1 MPLSIIVR
9 VVSQVYEKCIH
20 YAAEN
25 PDSEEEEMLCN
36 VILSRYE
43 NMRLRIVNG
52 GCDTD
57 VGLKSIENSLLD
69 VIVYEQQYQDL
80 RRSYSDHEEMYSD
93 HEEMYSDHEETCSD
107 PSQEQLSRSDP
118 SQGQLSRSDPSQGQL
133 SRSDPPTRCSGDDC
147 REDGYLVCRD
157 ETDMLNVSVNLN
169 LSYTEF
175 KNNII
180 SAENDDNEI
189 HVTYEDHADDD
200 VDDIYS

>member
-9 VVSQVYEKCIH
+9 VVSQVYEKCIY
-20 YAAEN
+20 YAAKK
-25 PDSEEEEMLCN
+25 PVLEEETMLCN

-57 VGLKSIENSLLD
+57 VGLKSIEDSLLD

-80 RRSYSDHEEMYSD
+80 INSSIDEDDDY
-93 HEEMYSDHEETCSD
+93 
-107 PSQEQLSRSDP
+107 
-118 SQGQLSRSDPSQGQL
+118 
-133 SRSDPPTRCSGDDC
+133 SGDIITLEKC
-147 REDGYLVCRD
+147 CD
-157 ETDMLNVSVNLN
+157 ETEILNVSVNLN

-180 SAENDDNEI
+180 SAEDDDNDI
-189 HVTYEDHADDD
+189 RVTHEDHHDDDGD

>member
-9 VVSQVYEKCIH
+9 VVSQVYEKCIY
-20 YAAEN
+20 YAAEK
-25 PDSEEEEMLCN
+25 PKSEEEEMLCN

-57 VGLKSIENSLLD
+57 VGLKSIEHSLCD
-69 VIVYEQQYQDL
+69 VIVYEKEYQWIKQCDG
-80 RRSYSDHEEMYSD
+80 DNEVIDEVINCD
-93 HEEMYSDHEETCSD
+93 ND
-107 PSQEQLSRSDP
+107 DP
-118 SQGQLSRSDPSQGQL
+118 SQGLLSHSDI
-133 SRSDPPTRCSGDDC
+133 
-147 REDGYLVCRD
+147 EDSCCVKMITLEKCCD
-157 ETDMLNVSVNLN
+157 KTDILNVAVNLN

-180 SAENDDNEI
+180 STEDDDNEI